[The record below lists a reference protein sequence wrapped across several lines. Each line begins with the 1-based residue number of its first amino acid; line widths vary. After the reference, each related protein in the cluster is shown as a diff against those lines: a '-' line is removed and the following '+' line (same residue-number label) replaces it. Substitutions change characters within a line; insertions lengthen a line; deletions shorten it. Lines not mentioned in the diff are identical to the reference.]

1 VVRFSRTFFPC
12 SFNFRKIVPPHI
24 PSEAEITKFF
34 GVLTK
39 DSNCSPERQKMSN
52 MSTIEGYCMKCKTY
66 GPIQNGKEV
75 SMANGR
81 TRYAG
86 FCSNDPCTGKIS
98 KIIR

>member
-1 VVRFSRTFFPC
+1 
-12 SFNFRKIVPPHI
+12 
-24 PSEAEITKFF
+24 
-34 GVLTK
+34 
-39 DSNCSPERQKMSN
+39 MSI